1 MANVLIL
8 GALSDVAQALAHE
21 YASKKH
27 SVMLAARQSERLS
40 SIVSDLEI
48 RYGIK
53 AYSLEFD
60 ACAFESHVAFYDA
73 LPVSPDVVICVFGYL
88 GDTEKGLHDWAEA
101 KKILDVN
108 YVGAVSILNV
118 AASSMIKQNIQGTII
133 GISSVAGERGRQSN
147 FLYGSAKAGF
157 TAYLSGLRNK
167 LFHHGIHVLTV
178 KPGFIKTAMTEGMP
192 LNPKLTAST
201 QQVAKAIYR
210 AAEKKKNVLYVLW
223 MWKYIMCIIRNIP
236 EGMFKKMKL

>member
-8 GALSDVAQALAHE
+8 GALSDVAKALAHE
-21 YASKKH
+21 YASNRH
-27 SVMLAARQSERLS
+27 TIMLAARQSERLAPM
-40 SIVSDLEI
+40 VSDLEI
-48 RYGIK
+48 RYSTK
-53 AYSLEFD
+53 AYALEFD
-60 ACAFESHVAFYDA
+60 AEQFETHEQFYHQ
-73 LPVSPDVVICVFGYL
+73 LPLLPDVVICVFGYL
-88 GDTEKGLHDWAEA
+88 GNTDKGLEDWTEC

-118 AASSMIKQNIQGTII
+118 AASSMLKHNTKGTII

-167 LFHHGIHVLTV
+167 LYHHGIHVLTV

-192 LNPKLTAST
+192 LNPKLTAT
-201 QQVAKAIYR
+201 PQQVAKAIYR
-210 AAEKKKNVLYVLW
+210 AAAKKQDVLYVLW
-223 MWKYIMCIIRNIP
+223 MWRYIMCIIRNIP
-236 EGMFKKMKL
+236 EGIFKKMKL